1 MVKRS
6 ILILFFIIPIVLANT
21 GHRLGKDVVKEFP
34 ENTLEILNKALDKD
48 VPNKKGFK
56 YWEFDIR
63 ETNDNW
69 IVVHHNRRIP
79 KTELLIDETDHT
91 KVREIKLWSCCQIPN
106 IGEVLEILQKRSSG
120 KVAIEIKHLHS
131 NKSRD
136 LLTQLIDKYNSQNKL
151 KAVAIATK
159 SNFNKSFPG
168 ELKKIYCPLLK
179 RVAQVKSHK
188 NNLCK
193 DYLE

>member
-1 MVKRS
+1 MIKKYLL
-6 ILILFFIIPIVLANT
+6 ILIVIPLVLGNT
-21 GHRLGKDVVKEFP
+21 GHRLGKGSVKGFP
-34 ENTLEILNKALDKD
+34 ENTLEILNKALDSN
-48 VPNKKGFK
+48 VPNKKGFR

-69 IVVHHNRRIP
+69 VVVHHDRRIP
-79 KTELLIDETDHT
+79 KTELLIDETDYA
-91 KVREIKLWSCCQIPN
+91 KVRDVKLGECCQIPN
-106 IGEVLEILQKRSSG
+106 IEEVLVILQKRSSG
-120 KVAIEIKHLHS
+120 KVAIEIKRLHS

-168 ELKKIYCPLLK
+168 ELKEIYCPILK

-193 DYLE
+193 KYLE